1 MIFDWLF
8 NDEKHRKEERL
19 RILELRVKRLEQLQE
34 NPNSDYIVNVRGMR
48 WKYHHIDSD
57 GTIIEKRG

>member
-48 WKYHHIDSD
+48 WNYHHIDSD
-57 GTIIEKRG
+57 GNIIEKR